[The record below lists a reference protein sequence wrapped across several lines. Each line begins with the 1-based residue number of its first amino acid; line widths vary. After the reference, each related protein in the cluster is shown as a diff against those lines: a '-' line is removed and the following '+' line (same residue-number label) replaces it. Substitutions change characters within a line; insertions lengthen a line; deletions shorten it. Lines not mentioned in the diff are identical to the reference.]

1 MKNAREMR
9 TELVSVFND
18 LRSGKIEAKEA
29 SELNK
34 TANVIM
40 KGVGQQLRYRKDRK
54 EKPQIGFMDCK

>member
-9 TELVSVFND
+9 NELISVFNGLKED
-18 LRSGKIEAKEA
+18 KIDINKAAEI
-29 SELNK
+29 NK
-34 TANVIM
+34 TANMIM